1 MRKITILDWKCE
13 RLHAKGYP
21 TDAYYVKLANKLLE
35 YIRFSSLG
43 KDLDEFEQ
51 ARLAKTIALYL
62 EDVISGVGL
71 WRAFVDKHKEL
82 YGKYLPF
89 FEVDEEDYC
98 LDEIN
103 REDVQFLI
111 WMCRMRFRE
120 EAFFNPENWA
130 IEELA
135 SKLYGV
141 LDAEFEEAPI
151 NSGLKEYLFKP
162 QIFDDL
168 MLVKDWCIWM
178 LDRSYL
184 TVQDQSVFNY
194 LEQLEEELKSI
205 YGSGNDG
212 TVTYVAYSIA
222 SISMKV
228 GPLALTAPGWLSQLL
243 KVQGLNMESQ
253 LVADLE
259 GLPINL
265 YILKK
270 FDDENIYLEG
280 LDEKMYVVCRN
291 SFSGL
296 SEEVLQIGKGVLVP
310 LVRYNQ
316 TWHVVGGASWGDFAE
331 EFKEIRKDTKGK
343 KASARLL
350 FDKILAANAG
360 SPLLYFK
367 DYEELMGW
375 LGKHIGFSS
384 DFEPSVDLESG
395 ENLIVWTDP
404 ASDLKIVS
412 GAAACVKDERNPYY
426 NSQKAGEEA
435 LNILADSQQVP
446 SEMLHY
452 LLEHH
457 LLPDA
462 RINSTKGEEYGKK
475 LIQENLDFVA
485 RFTRGDR
492 Y

>member
-1 MRKITILDWKCE
+1 MRKITILEWKCE
-13 RLHAKGYP
+13 RLHAMSYS

-43 KDLDEFEQ
+43 KDLDELEQ
-51 ARLAKTIALYL
+51 PRLAQTIALYF

-89 FEVDEEDYC
+89 FEVDEEDYY

-103 REDVQFLI
+103 REDLQFLI

-120 EAFFNPENWA
+120 ETFFNPENWG

-135 SKLYGV
+135 SQLYDV

-151 NSGLKEYLFKP
+151 NMKLKEHLFDP

-168 MLVKDWCIWM
+168 MLVKNWCIWM
-178 LDRSYL
+178 LDKSYL
-184 TVQDQSVFNY
+184 TAQDQSIFDY
-194 LEQLEEELKSI
+194 LERLEEELKLL
-205 YGSGNDG
+205 YGSGNDN

-222 SISMKV
+222 SLSLKV
-228 GPLALTAPGWLSQLL
+228 GPLALTVPQWLSQLL
-243 KVQGLNMESQ
+243 KVQEMDVESQ
-253 LVADLE
+253 LVAGLE
-259 GLPINL
+259 GVPINL
-265 YILKK
+265 YLLKN
-270 FDDENIYLEG
+270 FDSENIYLEG
-280 LDEKMYVVCRN
+280 LDEKTYKVCRN

-296 SEEVLQIGKGVLVP
+296 SEEVLQIGKGVMAP
-310 LVRYNQ
+310 LVYYNQ
-316 TWHVVGGASWGDFAE
+316 TWHVVGGASWGNFAE
-331 EFKEIRKDTKGK
+331 EFKEIRKDTKDK
-343 KASARLL
+343 KASAQLL

-367 DYEELMGW
+367 DYEELMDW

-384 DFEPSVDLESG
+384 DFKPSTELKSG
-395 ENLIVWTDP
+395 ESLLVWTDP
-404 ASDLKIVS
+404 DSDLKIVS

-485 RFTRGDR
+485 RFMRGNQ

>member
-13 RLHAKGYP
+13 RLHAMSYP

-43 KDLDEFEQ
+43 KDLGEFEQ
-51 ARLAKTIALYL
+51 SRLAKTIALYF

-71 WRAFVDKHKEL
+71 WRAFVDMHKEL

-89 FEVDEEDYC
+89 FEIDEEDYY

-103 REDVQFLI
+103 RKDVQFLI

-120 EAFFNPENWA
+120 ETFFNPENWG

-135 SKLYGV
+135 SSLYAV

-151 NSGLKEYLFKP
+151 NSRLKENLLEP
-162 QIFDDL
+162 QIFGDL

-178 LDRSYL
+178 LDGSYL
-184 TVQDQSVFNY
+184 TVQDQNVFNY
-194 LEQLEEELKSI
+194 LGRLEEELTSL
-205 YGSGNDG
+205 YGSENKS
-212 TVTYVAYSIA
+212 TVTYIAYSIA

-228 GPLALTAPGWLSQLL
+228 GPLALTVPQWLSRLL
-243 KVQGLNMESQ
+243 KVQGMDVESQ
-253 LVADLE
+253 LVAGLE
-259 GLPINL
+259 SMPINL
-265 YILKK
+265 YLLKD
-270 FDDENIYLEG
+270 FDNENLYLEG
-280 LDEKMYVVCRN
+280 LDEKTYKVCRN

-296 SEEVLQIGKGVLVP
+296 SEAVLQIGKGVIAP

-316 TWHVVGGASWGDFAE
+316 TWHVVGGASWGNFAE
-331 EFKEIRKDTKGK
+331 KFEEIRKETKDK
-343 KASARLL
+343 KASDQLL

-367 DYEELMGW
+367 DYEELMDW

-384 DFEPSVDLESG
+384 DFKLSTGLKSG

-404 ASDLKIVS
+404 TSDLKVVS
-412 GAAACVKDERNPYY
+412 GAAACIKDERNPYY
-426 NSQKAGEEA
+426 NSEKAGEEA
-435 LNILADSQQVP
+435 LGILVDSQQVP

-462 RINSTKGEEYGKK
+462 RINSIKGAEGGKK

-485 RFTRGDR
+485 RFIREDR

>member
-1 MRKITILDWKCE
+1 MRKITLLDWKCE
-13 RLHAKGYP
+13 RLHAMNYP

-35 YIRFSSLG
+35 YICFSSLG

-51 ARLAKTIALYL
+51 SRLAKTIALYF

-89 FEVDEEDYC
+89 FKIDEEEYY

-111 WMCRMRFRE
+111 WMCRMHFRE
-120 EAFFNPENWA
+120 ETFFNPENWG
-130 IEELA
+130 IEELV
-135 SKLYGV
+135 SSLYAI

-151 NSGLKEYLFKP
+151 NSGLKEHLFDP
-162 QIFDDL
+162 PIFDDL

-184 TVQDQSVFNY
+184 TIQDQSVCNY
-194 LEQLEEELKSI
+194 LERLEEELKSV
-205 YGSGNDG
+205 YGSENDR
-212 TVTYVAYSIA
+212 TVTYIAYSIA

-228 GPLALTAPGWLSQLL
+228 GPLALTAPEWLSQLL
-243 KVQGLNMESQ
+243 KVQGMDMESR

-259 GLPINL
+259 GMPINL
-265 YILKK
+265 YLLKE
-270 FDDENIYLEG
+270 FDNENIYLEG
-280 LDEKMYVVCRN
+280 LDEKMYKTCRN

-296 SEEVLQIGKGVLVP
+296 SEEALQLGKGVIAP

-316 TWHVVGGASWGDFAE
+316 AWHVVGGASWGNFAE
-331 EFKEIRKDTKGK
+331 EFKEIRKDTKDK
-343 KASARLL
+343 KASAQLL
-350 FDKILAANAG
+350 FDKILAANSG

-367 DYEELMGW
+367 DYEELMDW

-384 DFEPSVDLESG
+384 DFKPSTELKSG

-412 GAAACVKDERNPYY
+412 GVAICIKDERNPYY

-457 LLPDA
+457 MLPDA
-462 RINSTKGEEYGKK
+462 RINSTKGTEYGTK

-485 RFTRGDR
+485 RFKRGEG